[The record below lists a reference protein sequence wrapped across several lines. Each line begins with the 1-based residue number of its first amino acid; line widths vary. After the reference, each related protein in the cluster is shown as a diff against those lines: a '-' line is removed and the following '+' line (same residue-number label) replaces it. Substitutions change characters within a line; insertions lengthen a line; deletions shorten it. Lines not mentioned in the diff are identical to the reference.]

1 MNLLTLDEFSQKL
14 RTLIKS
20 KYKKNTDFYKEYHDT
35 KDKDVEK
42 VCKQWLKGN
51 NYPNID
57 SAIDLCNFFGCDLEY
72 LFTEQESFSR
82 NINDT
87 AKIIGLQYSTI
98 EELKNLSSAEKH
110 IIDSICS
117 KSTNGMKLINLIKEM
132 LYYSNPLVKNRTK
145 IILDKGITTRDSSYS
160 DLERELNLF
169 ELNDILSNRL
179 VIEMKQLLESL
190 CRDQSLLDEI
200 KTDYTQKNFYEH
212 RKILSAEELPRLT
225 KDGNIDVEQDIERIE
240 NKIFNR
246 LLDREKD
253 GKLFQYNYPNLSTS
267 SDFSKIMQDYR
278 NKTNTQTPIEYHS
291 ILEKIDQAT
300 K

>member
-1 MNLLTLDEFSQKL
+1 MNLLSLDEFSQKL
-14 RTLIKS
+14 RTLIRS
-20 KYKKNTDFYKEYHDT
+20 KYRKNTDFYKEYHDT
-35 KDKDVEK
+35 KDKDIEK

-82 NINDT
+82 NIDET
-87 AKIIGLQYSTI
+87 AKIMGLQYSTI
-98 EELKNLSSAEKH
+98 EELKNLPSAEKH
-110 IIDSICS
+110 IIDSICN
-117 KSTNGMKLINLIKEM
+117 KSANGMKLINLIKEM

-212 RKILSAEELPRLT
+212 QKILSAEELPRLT
-225 KDGNIDVEQDIERIE
+225 KDGGLDIEHDIERLE
-240 NKIFNR
+240 NKILKR
-246 LLDREKD
+246 LLNREKD
-253 GKLFQYNYPNLSTS
+253 GKFFQYNYPNLSTS
-267 SDFSKIMQDYR
+267 SDFSKITQGYR
-278 NKTNTQTPIEYHS
+278 NKKNPMTPTEYHL
-291 ILEKIDQAT
+291 ILKEIDQAT
-300 K
+300 E